1 MVEIIPAILP
11 EDFSDLEEKISLVSA
26 HVPILHV
33 DVTNGT
39 LTPKSNWPYG
49 GDQTDFLKIVNEV
62 EGFPFWEEISFEA
75 HLMVNNPAELIED
88 WILAGA
94 ERIIIHFESFE
105 DDSEVSRVLA
115 ILKNRFD
122 KNSSHLGIEVGL
134 GVNMETSMDKIYPH
148 VLEADFIHLMSIK
161 NIGVQGNPFNEQ
173 IFDRIRDLKEK
184 YPETIVSV
192 DGGVNLENAPHLI
205 EAGANRLVV
214 GSAIYSAP
222 EPEEALFDLQELSL

>member
-62 EGFPFWEEISFEA
+62 EGFPFWEEVSFEA
-75 HLMVNNPAELIED
+75 HLMVNNPA
-88 WILAGA
+88 
-94 ERIIIHFESFE
+94 